1 MDERVYLLPLTIN
14 HLPFTIHQ
22 VREGLTEMAESLTG
36 TPVRSRSVGEMA
48 VVYAGDYLN
57 KLSGER
63 IERECCRQLE
73 AGCRALVINFQE
85 TELVNSIG
93 ISILL
98 GVIDAAES
106 VGAHLVFSDLSSQ
119 TVELF
124 EMLGLTR
131 HVALAKDEQEA
142 LATLAEFA
150 VMSRMAG
157 H

>member
-1 MDERVYLLPLTIN
+1 
-14 HLPFTIHQ
+14 
-22 VREGLTEMAESLTG
+22 MAEISAGST
-36 TPVRSRSVGEMA
+36 VRSRSVGDMA
-48 VVYAGDYLN
+48 IIYAGDYLN

-63 IERECCRQLE
+63 IERECRRQLE
-73 AGCRALVINFQE
+73 AGCRALVINFRE

-98 GVIDAAES
+98 GVIDAVETT
-106 VGAHLVFSDLSSQ
+106 GARLIFSDVNQQ
-119 TVELF
+119 TIQLF

-142 LATLAEFA
+142 ISTLAEFA
-150 VMSRMAG
+150 PIPKAVG